1 VTRAPSPP
9 TPPAPPTP
17 AAPAAPPAT
26 PPGPTA
32 PPARPPLSDDEAS
45 TLLDGLIYEQVV
57 ACVDLDELAALEQ
70 TIVLLAGELDG
81 VDPARAA
88 GLATAV
94 VDGALHRLPVDIRRY
109 LDTARLLCEGCPLC
123 EEEAR
128 ASRSTTSGSRRAPRG
143 KA

>member
-1 VTRAPSPP
+1 VTRDPSPP
-9 TPPAPPTP
+9 TPPTP

-32 PPARPPLSDDEAS
+32 PPGRPPLSDDEAS
-45 TLLDGLIYEQVV
+45 TLLDGLVYEQVV

-88 GLATAV
+88 ALATAV

-109 LDTARLLCEGCPLC
+109 LDAARSLCEDCPLC

-128 ASRSTTSGSRRAPRG
+128 ASRSPSTGARRAPRG